1 MNNNKSLSYGIV
13 GAGFIA
19 SNVHL
24 PILCTSEGINVTS
37 ICDEDLAQAHKVA
50 DNFHISKVYGNLDE
64 MLENETLDVVDVLT
78 PPSSHMQVALKVLKA
93 GCNCLIEKPL
103 TTKTADADALIDA
116 SKQNDRILHVIHNFS
131 FMPCM
136 RKAKRIIETH
146 DLGDSVSVDVKYL
159 TSLEVE
165 MQRYAEPTHWCH
177 SLPGDIF
184 YDLSPHLIMLLLDFL
199 DNPKTVKTITAK
211 LSDNP
216 NIKWDELRVIV
227 EAENGV
233 GTIAISFNSP
243 ARSVSIDVV
252 KTKGRLFL
260 NADNQIVT
268 KYSAITPKD
277 LTSPVSKGLR
287 TLSEV
292 NQQLRGLAS
301 NTFNSVT
308 KRYGAIHKE
317 SHGYLIRQSI
327 KSMQGQGVYPV
338 DLWKARE
345 VVRLLE
351 AIFGSP
357 T

>member
-1 MNNNKSLSYGIV
+1 MSNKQLSYGIV

-19 SNVHL
+19 NNVHL
-24 PILCTSEGINVTS
+24 PILCSNGEVKVNA
-37 ICDEDLAQAHKVA
+37 ICDEDLVRAHKVA
-50 DNFHISKVYGNLDE
+50 DTFHISKVYSDFNE

-78 PPSSHMQVALKVLKA
+78 PPSSHVQVALKALKA

-103 TTKTADADALIDA
+103 TTKTVDADALIDA
-116 SKQNDRILHVIHNFS
+116 SKQNDRILHVVHNFS

-136 RKAKRIIETH
+136 RIAKQLLKDEN
-146 DLGDSVSVDVKYL
+146 LGDSVSVDVKYL
-159 TSLEVE
+159 TSLKVE

-177 SLPGDIF
+177 GLPGDIF

-199 DNPKTVKTITAK
+199 DDAKTVTTVTKK

-227 EAENGV
+227 EADKGV

-252 KTKGRLFL
+252 KTNGRLFL

-268 KYSAITPKD
+268 KYNAITPKD
-277 LTSPVSKGLR
+277 LTSPISKGKR

-327 KSMQGQGVYPV
+327 KSMQGQEVYPV

>member
-1 MNNNKSLSYGIV
+1 MNNKPLSYGVV

-24 PILCTSEGINVTS
+24 PILCHSEGAKVTAV
-37 ICDEDLAQAHKVA
+37 CDEDLARAHKVA
-50 DNFHISKVYGNLDE
+50 DNFHISKVYSDFNE
-64 MLENETLDVVDVLT
+64 MLDAESFDVVDVLT
-78 PPSSHMQVALKVLKA
+78 PPSSHVDVALKVLKA

-116 SKQNDRILHVIHNFS
+116 SKRNDRMLHVIHNFS

-136 RKAKRIIETH
+136 RKAKQLLAAE
-146 DLGDSVSVDVKYL
+146 DLGATVSVDVKYF
-159 TSLEVE
+159 TSLKVE

-199 DNPKTVKTITAK
+199 DDAKNVKTITAK
-211 LSDNP
+211 FSDNP

-227 EAENGV
+227 EADNGV
-233 GTIAISFNSP
+233 GTLAISFNSP

-252 KTKGRLFL
+252 KTNGRVFL

-268 KYSAITPKD
+268 KYKAITPKD
-277 LTSPVSKGLR
+277 LTSPVSKGMR

-292 NQQLRGLAS
+292 TQQLHGLAS

-317 SHGYLIRQSI
+317 SHGYLIRQSM
-327 KSMQGQGVYPV
+327 KSMRGEGLYPV

-357 T
+357 S